1 MDDEQLLQFDEQ
13 QARQQL
19 NDEQLERYNELKQ
32 GELKDAIE
40 EKEEK
45 DNEARTKGLQAVR
58 ESKESELTTQVQGLN
73 FLADI
78 NDKQVSKLRRLSQYE
93 DKKEENLNDQEVANI
108 KDDLISLLSE
118 LNKDYTEDEWRDEFG
133 DAGLFTIASLAYD
146 VVDAIEEVTEEKKS
160 SLNNGRRKTAQT

>member
-93 DKKEENLNDQEVANI
+93 DKKKEDLSDQEVAKI